1 MNFWQIIKVWGA
13 MMVRRLQKM
22 VQWFALRTDRG
33 LVFNEEVSEQPLQL
47 RSRNGSWKMVNAS
60 TKSLRQE
67 AK

>member
-1 MNFWQIIKVWGA
+1 
-13 MMVRRLQKM
+13 M